1 MNKNA
6 TITTYK
12 GFDSDMK
19 CRGFQYE
26 VGKSYVHE
34 GEVKACESGFH
45 ACENP
50 LDVLSYYAPAD
61 SKFAVVE
68 QSGTLDRHYGD
79 SKVASSEIK
88 IKAQIDFAGLVKAAV
103 EYTASRCKP
112 VDPDSPASST
122 GTRGAASSTGYQGAA
137 SSTGTRGAASS
148 TGDYG
153 AASST
158 GDYGAASS
166 TGYQGA
172 ASSTGTRGAA
182 SSTGYQGAASSTGYQ
197 GAASSTGDYG
207 AASSTGY
214 QGAASS
220 TGYQGAASSTGYQG
234 AASST
239 GPHGV
244 ALACGYASRAKAGE
258 TGAIVLVHRSDDGE
272 IVHIRASKVGEN
284 GIKPNVWYEL
294 DADGKFVE
302 VK

>member
-1 MNKNA
+1 MSKEA
-6 TITTYK
+6 TKEIITAYK

-19 CRGFQYE
+19 CRGLQYE
-26 VGKSYVHE
+26 VGKTHVHE

-45 ACENP
+45 ACEYP
-50 LDVLSYYAPAD
+50 LDVFGHYAPAGN
-61 SKFAVVE
+61 SFAIVE
-68 QSGTLDRHYGD
+68 QSGNLSRHDDD

-122 GTRGAASSTGYQGAA
+122 G
-137 SSTGTRGAASS
+137 
-148 TGDYG
+148 
-153 AASST
+153 
-158 GDYGAASS
+158 
-166 TGYQGA
+166 
-172 ASSTGTRGAA
+172 
-182 SSTGYQGAASSTGYQ
+182 YQ

-220 TGYQGAASSTGYQG
+220 TGYQGAASSTG
-234 AASST
+234 AHS
-239 GPHGV
+239 V
-244 ALACGYASRAKAGE
+244 AMACGHESKAKAGE
-258 TGAIVLVHRSDDGE
+258 TGAIVLVHRDDDGE
-272 IVHIRASKVGEN
+272 IVHIRASKIGEN